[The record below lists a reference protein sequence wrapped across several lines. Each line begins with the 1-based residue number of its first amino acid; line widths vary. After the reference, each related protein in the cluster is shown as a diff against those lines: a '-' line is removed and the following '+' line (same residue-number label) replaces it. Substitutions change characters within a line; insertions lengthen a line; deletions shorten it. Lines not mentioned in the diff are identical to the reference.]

1 MMMMEM
7 YVVRAEK
14 DVDDLLKKPHDDDD
28 DGDDNADEN

>member
-28 DGDDNADEN
+28 GDDNADEN